1 MPCPHFDVSIVSRS
15 DNSSAVAASAY
26 QSGERLRCEYDQKIK
41 YYPSK
46 DAEVVYKE
54 ILLPEHAPEEFSD
67 RAILWNSAETVEIQ
81 WNAQLA
87 RKLIITLPRELPLT
101 ENIALIHQYCDEQ
114 FRCKGMVADV
124 CMHDPD
130 PPGHNPH
137 VHVLLTM
144 RSLDENGRW
153 MQKATKEYDLDEN
166 GERIPLPSGEWK
178 SHKVYTNDWNDRGN
192 VSRWRDAWEKI
203 QNWYLEKN
211 GRPERVSLQS
221 YVKQGIDR
229 IPEVHMGPAVA
240 HLEAKGVQTNI
251 GDLNRDI
258 RKANS
263 LLQSIRQILRGLFGW
278 LDELNE
284 KKKIMQTAMR
294 EVREKQKEPTLREL
308 LLDFYQIRAE
318 ERQEWSSSHAR
329 FKGAVAD
336 YERVIQV
343 ADFLDQHSL
352 YRLDDLHT
360 FLSDLEEKYNGIRSE
375 MKSAEKRMRDID
387 QIQSAVKTIRELQPV
402 KDGWFKKNFKSTK
415 ERYAAAHAD
424 ELKRYNSAYRLLKK
438 LCGRTDVDLKAL
450 SAEHHA
456 LEKKVIVKTDELET
470 IRGDLK
476 ELRTIR
482 YYVSRVL
489 PEEPAPE
496 NVPVQVQLSEGRLR
510 SGIDQEKKQRTPKK
524 QMEKHIEESQ
534 TKRR

>member
-26 QSGERLRCEYDQKIK
+26 QSGERLRCEYDQKTK
-41 YYPSK
+41 FYPGK
-46 DAEVVYKE
+46 EAEVVYKE
-54 ILLPEHAPEEFSD
+54 ILLPEYAPEEFSD
-67 RAILWNSAETVEIQ
+67 RAVLWNSAEEVETQ

-87 RKLIITLPRELPLT
+87 RKLIITLPRELPLE
-101 ENIALIHQYCDEQ
+101 ENIALIRQYCDEQ
-114 FRCKGMVADV
+114 FRSKGMVVDL

-130 PPGHNPH
+130 PPGYNPH
-137 VHVLLTM
+137 AHILLTM
-144 RSLDENGRW
+144 RSLDKNGPW
-153 MQKATKEYDLDEN
+153 MPKARKEYVLDEN
-166 GERIPLPSGEWK
+166 GERIALPSGEWK
-178 SHKVYTNDWNDRGN
+178 SRKVYTNDWNDRRN

-203 QNWYLEKN
+203 QNQHLEKN

-221 YVKQGIDR
+221 YAKQGIDR
-229 IPEVHMGPAVA
+229 IPEVHMGSAVA
-240 HLEAKGVQTNI
+240 HLEEKGVQTNI

-263 LLQSIRQILRGLFGW
+263 LLRSIQQILRGLFGW

-284 KKKIMQTAMR
+284 KKKLLQAALQ
-294 EVREKQKEPTLREL
+294 EVRKKQKEPTLREL
-308 LLDFYQIRAE
+308 LLDYYQIRAD
-318 ERQEWSSSHAR
+318 EREEWSSRHAR

-336 YERVIQV
+336 YERVVQV

-352 YRLDDLHT
+352 YRLDDLHA

-375 MKSAEKRMRDID
+375 VKSAEKRMRDID
-387 QIQSAVKTIRELQPV
+387 QIRSAMKTVRELQPV
-402 KDGWFKKNFKSTK
+402 KNGWFKKNFKSAK
-415 ERYAAAHAD
+415 DRYAAAHAD

-438 LCGRTDVDLKAL
+438 LCGGIDVDLKAL
-450 SAEHHA
+450 SAEYRS
-456 LEKKVIVKTDELET
+456 LEKKTAVKTEELEAVKA
-470 IRGDLK
+470 DLK

-496 NVPVQVQLSEGRLR
+496 KVSVEVQLSEGRLR
-510 SGIDQEKKQRTPKK
+510 GAIEQEKSRQLPQR
-524 QMEKHIEESQ
+524 QIERQKETSQ
-534 TKRR
+534 TRR

>member
-211 GRPERVSLQS
+211 GRP
-221 YVKQGIDR
+221 
-229 IPEVHMGPAVA
+229 
-240 HLEAKGVQTNI
+240 
-251 GDLNRDI
+251 
-258 RKANS
+258 
-263 LLQSIRQILRGLFGW
+263 
-278 LDELNE
+278 DELNE

-402 KDGWFKKNFKSTK
+402 KDGWFKKNFKSAK

>member
-1 MPCPHFDVSIVSRS
+1 
-15 DNSSAVAASAY
+15 
-26 QSGERLRCEYDQKIK
+26 
-41 YYPSK
+41 
-46 DAEVVYKE
+46 
-54 ILLPEHAPEEFSD
+54 
-67 RAILWNSAETVEIQ
+67 
-81 WNAQLA
+81 
-87 RKLIITLPRELPLT
+87 
-101 ENIALIHQYCDEQ
+101 
-114 FRCKGMVADV
+114 
-124 CMHDPD
+124 
-130 PPGHNPH
+130 
-137 VHVLLTM
+137 
-144 RSLDENGRW
+144 
-153 MQKATKEYDLDEN
+153 
-166 GERIPLPSGEWK
+166 
-178 SHKVYTNDWNDRGN
+178 
-192 VSRWRDAWEKI
+192 
-203 QNWYLEKN
+203 
-211 GRPERVSLQS
+211 
-221 YVKQGIDR
+221 
-229 IPEVHMGPAVA
+229 MGPAVA

-387 QIQSAVKTIRELQPV
+387 QIKSAVKTIRELQPV
-402 KDGWFKKNFKSTK
+402 KDGWFKKNFKSAK